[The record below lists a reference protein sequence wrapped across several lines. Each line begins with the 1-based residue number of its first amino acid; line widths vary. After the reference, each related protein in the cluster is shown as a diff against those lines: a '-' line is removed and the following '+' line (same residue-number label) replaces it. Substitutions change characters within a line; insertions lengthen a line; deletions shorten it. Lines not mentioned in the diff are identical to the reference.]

1 MDRTALIHKGRD
13 NVSDFVLVVDGVP
26 LADASAI
33 TRMVLTLDSVVV
45 DSDVESGIDWSGMTV
60 YHGRPAALLRLKL
73 GGVAG
78 LNVGDELEGDLVVYD
93 PDNPAGVVWVRGYPF
108 RVV

>member
-1 MDRTALIHKGRD
+1 MVRTALIHKGRD
-13 NVSDFVLVVDGVP
+13 NVNDFVLAVDGVP

-33 TRMVLTLDSVVV
+33 TRMVLTLGGVTV
-45 DSDVESGIDWSGMTV
+45 DSSSDGGIDWSGMTV
-60 YHGRPAALLRLKL
+60 YRGQPAVLLRLKL

-93 PDNPAGVVWVRGYPF
+93 ASNPAGVVWVRGYPF

>member
-1 MDRTALIHKGRD
+1 MIRTALIHKDRD
-13 NVSDFVLVVDGVP
+13 NASDFVLAVDGVP

-33 TRMVLTLDSVVV
+33 TRMVLTLGSVTV
-45 DSDVESGIDWSGMTV
+45 DSDTDNGIDWSGMTV

-73 GGVAG
+73 GSVSG